1 MLKIFEEKKINIY
14 DIAIVGGVAANKTI
28 RNSFS
33 STQNLK
39 KYNFIY
45 PPIELCGDNAAMI
58 ALVCQHKFRNNVKS
72 NNLFKANPRLSID
85 EMNIL

>member
-1 MLKIFEEKKINIY
+1 M
-14 DIAIVGGVAANKTI
+14 AANKKI

-33 STQNLK
+33 SIQSLK

-58 ALVCQHKFRNNVKS
+58 ALVCQQKYKDNIKPNTF
-72 NNLFKANPRLSID
+72 FKASPRLSIN